1 MPLPM
6 ERHVMNAARDNPSPR
21 RQSLVRRMYRRIVRS
36 AEISRRKRMLGE
48 MPDYLLKDI
57 GINRSE
63 IDAIVEA
70 VVDGREDSTRR
81 PQRFTA

>member
-1 MPLPM
+1 MPSFI
-6 ERHVMNAARDNPSPR
+6 ERHATTISRQTQPSR
-21 RQSLVRRMYRRIVRS
+21 RHSLARRMYRRIVRS
-36 AEISRRKRMLGE
+36 MEISRRRRVLAG

-70 VVDGREDSTRR
+70 LVDGREDPTRQHR
-81 PQRFTA
+81 ASA